1 MLVNKQRLRLSYI
14 FFNLVQNDILLF
26 AGLVVYT
33 FSMVLLNSMTP
44 YNQQGQVLLFMML
57 VMSVVLTVGLSIAT
71 QAITNIRT
79 SAEEK
84 NSEQAF
90 SAAEAGLEQS
100 LQNTNPISG
109 SLPNNA
115 TYQTNVIT
123 VAGTEFLL
131 NGGSVVPKD
140 DAADVWLSSYPGYKN
155 PLTGNVT
162 IYWGNTTDTCTTQE
176 STNTMAAIEIIRI
189 TGTTTNPQADRAVF
203 DPCLSREAINHFA
216 TPDSSGGTVAGRS
229 FAYKAS
235 FFVNSGLLLRI
246 IPLYAPTTI
255 GVTGC
260 DAANNNCA
268 SLPSQGVQIQSV
280 GTADNP

>member
-1 MLVNKQRLRLSYI
+1 
-14 FFNLVQNDILLF
+14 
-26 AGLVVYT
+26 
-33 FSMVLLNSMTP
+33 
-44 YNQQGQVLLFMML
+44 MML
-57 VMSVVLTVGLSIAT
+57 IMSVVLTVGLSIAT

-115 TYQTNVIT
+115 TYQTNIVN
-123 VAGTEFLL
+123 VSGTEFLL
-131 NGGSVVPKD
+131 NGGSVVSKD
-140 DAADVWLSSYPGYKN
+140 DAADVWLSTYPGYKN

-162 IYWGNTTDTCTTQE
+162 VYWGASTDTCATQE
-176 STNTMAAIEIIRI
+176 SANTMSAIEIIRI
-189 TGTTTNPQADRAVF
+189 TGTTDTPQEDRAVF
-203 DPCLSREAINHFA
+203 DPCLSRVAVNHFSS
-216 TPDSSGGTVAGRS
+216 PDMSGGTVAGKS

-255 GVTGC
+255 GISGC
-260 DAANNNCA
+260 DGANNNCT

-280 GTADNP
+280 GTADTAQRKIVRIQSNPKIPLEVFSYSLFSPK